1 VRPESVARRYASAM
15 LATVAAEDRAL
26 VDARLAEAAALLRRP
41 PLDTVFLHPAV
52 PAAEKAA
59 ALAKVFVGDPPVAH
73 LVGVLIRHRRE
84 TLLDAVARQFH
95 QGRLQAEGR
104 VLATVRT
111 AHPLDAGWRDQVVR
125 AVSRR
130 SGRQVDAEF
139 MVVPELLGGIE
150 VRIGDQLWDGTIR
163 GRLTRLA
170 RQLKDEVKPG
180 ES

>member
-1 VRPESVARRYASAM
+1 M
-15 LATVAAEDRAL
+15 LETVAPEERAR
-26 VDARLAEAAALLRRP
+26 VDARLAEACALLRRP
-41 PLDTVFLHPAV
+41 PLATVFLHPGV

-59 ALAKVFVGDPPVAH
+59 ALARVFAGDPPVAH

-84 TLLDAVARQFH
+84 QLLDAVARQFH
-95 QGRLQAEGR
+95 EGRLRAEGR

-111 AHPLDAGWRDQVVR
+111 AHPLDAGWRDQVVL

-130 SGRQVDAEF
+130 IRRQVDAEF
-139 MVVPELLGGIE
+139 LIVPEVLGGIE